1 MRTPFTM
8 QDASLERFAIAGT
21 EDEWNAALQGKMPG
35 KGSKF
40 LSVKRKHGSKDKHA
54 FEAKGKAETPKSEEK
69 DKKEKKSKK
78 SSASKRLKGT

>member
-1 MRTPFTM
+1 M
-8 QDASLERFAIAGT
+8 QDASLERFAITGT
-21 EDEWNAALQGKMPG
+21 EDEWNAALKGKMAG

-54 FEAKGKAETPKSEEK
+54 FEAKEKAETPKSEKK
-69 DKKEKKSKK
+69 DKKDKKDKKFKK